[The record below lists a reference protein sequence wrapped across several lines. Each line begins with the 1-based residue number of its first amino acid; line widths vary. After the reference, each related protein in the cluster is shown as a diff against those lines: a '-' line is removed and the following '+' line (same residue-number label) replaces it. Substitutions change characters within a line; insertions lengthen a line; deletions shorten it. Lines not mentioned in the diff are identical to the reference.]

1 MIKKII
7 IISLVSISFEN
18 INMKD
23 EIYCVTR
30 SSKKITLGLPE
41 GGLDKF
47 SSALKTRG
55 KRHTGRL
62 SCDNSGYPPQARELC
77 LKLPEA

>member
-1 MIKKII
+1 MILKKT

-23 EIYCVTR
+23 EIYCVTKII
-30 SSKKITLGLPE
+30 KKITLGLPE

-55 KRHTGRL
+55 KRHTGRV
-62 SCDNSGYPPQARELC
+62 SCDNCGYLPQARELC
-77 LKLPEA
+77 LKLPEV